1 MDQGNQIVDQVCAA
15 KTDTEAADGLIR
27 QYMGFIRSETAK
39 FIHRIPQEGRDD
51 ELSIAMLAFHEA
63 VMSYE
68 KTRGAFMKYAARVI
82 RNRLIDY
89 YRAEKRHRGNVSLN
103 RPAGEEEEEE
113 FVDKIADETNRADE
127 SVLRGAAREE
137 ILEFG
142 RQLEDFGISYSEV
155 ADNCPKQKRT
165 LYACQKVLTYAR
177 EHPALLDEFLR
188 TKKVPMAEAARET
201 GVERKTLERHR
212 KYLVAILLAMTN
224 GYEIIR
230 GHLYQIIPRKGGEEV

>member
-1 MDQGNQIVDQVCAA
+1 MYALIPEKTSDRQFCAA
-15 KTDTEAADGLIR
+15 KADTEAADGLIR

-68 KTRGAFMKYAARVI
+68 KTRGAFLKYAARGI

-142 RQLEDFGISYSEV
+142 RQLEGFMIHRR
-155 ADNCPKQKRT
+155 KRT
-165 LYACQKVLTYAR
+165 R
-177 EHPALLDEFLR
+177 II
-188 TKKVPMAEAARET
+188 T
-201 GVERKTLERHR
+201 GT
-212 KYLVAILLAMTN
+212 
-224 GYEIIR
+224 
-230 GHLYQIIPRKGGEEV
+230 